1 MKISVYTILY
11 YDTQFLET
19 IYNHIEKYID
29 EFIIVDGPYSYAI
42 ETLKKYNLFYDE
54 NSRPAELLSL
64 IEKFPKIKYHYK
76 IFQKEEEK
84 RMYGYNNC
92 KNDYVLL
99 VDTDEFINLNL
110 DNILYFMKNR
120 KQKYVSSS
128 EIFNMCDYN
137 INFNKLSRKNILF
150 KKKKN
155 ISTSTFRLFM
165 VN

>member
-1 MKISVYTILY
+1 MKISAYTILY

-19 IYNHIEKYID
+19 IYNNIEKYID

-84 RMYGYNNC
+84 RMYGYNNW
-92 KNDYVLL
+92 N
-99 VDTDEFINLNL
+99 
-110 DNILYFMKNR
+110 
-120 KQKYVSSS
+120 
-128 EIFNMCDYN
+128 
-137 INFNKLSRKNILF
+137 
-150 KKKKN
+150 
-155 ISTSTFRLFM
+155 
-165 VN
+165 

>member
-64 IEKFPKIKYHYK
+64 IEKFPKIKYH
-76 IFQKEEEK
+76 QQ
-84 RMYGYNNC
+84 
-92 KNDYVLL
+92 
-99 VDTDEFINLNL
+99 LN
-110 DNILYFMKNR
+110 ITIK
-120 KQKYVSSS
+120 S
-128 EIFNMCDYN
+128 
-137 INFNKLSRKNILF
+137 F
-150 KKKKN
+150 KKRKKKGCTDIIIVKMIMFYWLIQMN
-155 ISTSTFRLFM
+155 LLTLI
-165 VN
+165 